1 MFFLVSKILY
11 LVTRPSTLFV
21 LLLLAG
27 LLLRRFGSGRFRA
40 VGTLSTGAGLAILFV
55 ATLTPLPGA
64 LVWWLEARFPSGVTA
79 DMPTP
84 AGIIVLGGGT
94 DGRMEEIHG
103 KPKFLEG
110 AEAILEAARLAKRW
124 PGVPVILTGSGSGDI
139 GEDGTDYTEAGSM
152 ARLLKESGVEE
163 GRLILERRART
174 TWENASLSR
183 DMVRPEPG
191 ARWILVT
198 QAWHMPRSIGA
209 FRAAGWSGIVAHPA
223 AWETG
228 ERPRL
233 RPAFGDG
240 LVHLDLGVKE
250 VLGLIGYRAVGRS
263 SALVPAP

>member
-1 MFFLVSKILY
+1 MS
-11 LVTRPSTLFV
+11 
-21 LLLLAG
+21 A
-27 LLLRRFGSGRFRA
+27 
-40 VGTLSTGAGLAILFV
+40 
-55 ATLTPLPGA
+55 
-64 LVWWLEARFPSGVTA
+64 
-79 DMPTP
+79 P
-84 AGIIVLGGGT
+84 AGIVVLGGGT
-94 DGRMEEIHG
+94 DGWMEEIHG

-110 AEAILEAARLAKRW
+110 AEAIVEAARLAKRW
-124 PGVPVILTGSGSGDI
+124 PGVPIVLTGSGSGDI

-152 ARLLKESGVEE
+152 ARLLREYGVDE

-191 ARWILVT
+191 ARWVLVT

-228 ERPRL
+228 ARPRL
-233 RPAFGDG
+233 RPGFGEG
-240 LVHLDLGVKE
+240 LVLLDLGVKE

-263 SALVPAP
+263 SALIPAP